1 MRRNSKLSALYPM
14 SQPENFEH
22 YQLLKN
28 EDGSFM
34 ELGRGAMGITYK
46 AFDTNLRC
54 EVALKVINASYLA
67 DPTAGE
73 RFLREA
79 RGAARL
85 RHRNVAS
92 VFHLGKSADSYFYS
106 MEFIEGETLDALV
119 KREGAVDLIIALD
132 IAAQVSNA
140 LIAAAKHNL
149 VHRDI
154 KPSNLM
160 LVREDDGEMIVKVI
174 DFGLVKSALVGSTA
188 AALTSTGFVGT
199 PYFASP
205 EQLDQR
211 NEDIRSDIYSLG
223 VTLWFMLTGRPTF
236 MGSVA
241 SVIAQ
246 HMEKV
251 PSFESLAVLPAH
263 VVAVLRRMLE
273 KDVNLRYQNP
283 SEVKADLK
291 RSIELLR
298 SSQSSA
304 RGIPLPS
311 MEETFETIALSS
323 TRGLSEA
330 PGVGA
335 MLGERYRLIE
345 DLNPA
350 NPNHTFHAEDVTL
363 KRRVRLKIVRGDA
376 TAFARVQRDV
386 ELLRHSE
393 APNFIEALS
402 VGRVGSVGFVVLE
415 WLEGFSLV
423 DLLRV
428 RRELT
433 LRETLTI
440 LEQLAPA
447 TDKARELGLLPEL
460 RLRDVLIHFPEG
472 FGQSD
477 PSVILRCPLA
487 EWPVF
492 VVKLNLLGC
501 IQEVESSVG
510 EESDRTMVAAPQRV
524 PGGDVVQFGG
534 LAYDLLGGKQGRTT
548 PLANLSE
555 SGNAVLRRCLLHAE
569 TFPTAGEFVAELRR
583 SAGAEASRTQTS
595 LPGQTA
601 SAANSRSQP
610 GKTIGTPP
618 QPPAEPPA
626 PEPAKPASGAGPLIL
641 GIVGIL
647 ALIAIGAI
655 WMHASGGSGPANG
668 LAASPAPKPAAK
680 TAVVHRDPPQP
691 GAPWKNSLDMDF
703 VPLGNI
709 HFGAFETRVRD
720 FKAFADAEH
729 YDAIG
734 GMLTHQKDGFKD
746 HGNNSWDKPGFH
758 QTPDDP
764 VVGVSYNDAKHFCDW
779 LTAKER
785 KEGSLRANQMYR
797 LPSDLEWSEAVG
809 LPAESGATPEERSG
823 KIKGVYPWGNSWPP
837 EQDSRNYAGAESKI
851 ENRKDWPVIS
861 GFSDKFLRTS
871 PAFRFRPNKLGIY
884 DLGGNVWE
892 WCQDEYNNSAYKWH
906 ALRGGSWATSKQEE
920 MLSSFRL
927 GLDPSFRQDDVG
939 FRCVIAPVA
948 ADR

>member
-1 MRRNSKLSALYPM
+1 M

-28 EDGSFM
+28 EDGSSM

-54 EVALKVINASYLA
+54 DVALKVISAAYLT
-67 DPTAGE
+67 DPTAEE

-92 VFHLGKSADSYFYS
+92 VFHLGRSGESYFYS
-106 MEFIEGETLDALV
+106 MEFIEGETVDAMV
-119 KREGAVDLIIALD
+119 KREGALDLIIALD
-132 IAAQVSNA
+132 IAAQVSSA
-140 LIAAAKHNL
+140 LVAAAKHNL

-160 LVREDDGEMIVKVI
+160 LTREDDGEMIVKVI
-174 DFGLVKSALVGSTA
+174 DFGLVKSVHVGSA
-188 AALTSTGFVGT
+188 AGGLTSTGFVGT

-246 HMEKV
+246 HMEKA
-251 PSFESLAVLPAH
+251 PSFESLPALPPH

-273 KDVNLRYQNP
+273 KDLTLRYQNP
-283 SEVKADLK
+283 GEVRADLK
-291 RSIELLR
+291 RSIETIR
-298 SSQSSA
+298 NTQSSA

-311 MEETFETIALSS
+311 MDEGFETVALSS
-323 TRGLSEA
+323 AHGRNESSSVGGL
-330 PGVGA
+330 VG
-335 MLGERYRLIE
+335 GRYRLIE
-345 DLNPA
+345 DLNST
-350 NPNHTFHAEDVTL
+350 NPGRAFHAEDVTL

-376 TAFARVQRDV
+376 AAFVRVQRDA
-386 ELLRHSE
+386 ELLQGAGMS
-393 APNFIEALS
+393 NFVEVLS
-402 VGRVGSVGFVVLE
+402 VIRSGSLNFVVLE
-415 WLEGFSLV
+415 WLEGFSLL

-440 LEQLAPA
+440 LEQIAPA
-447 TDKARELGLLPEL
+447 TDKAREMALLVEL
-460 RLRDVLIHFPEG
+460 QLRDVMVHFPEG

-477 PSVILRCPLA
+477 PNVILRCPLA
-487 EWPVF
+487 EWPAF
-492 VVKLNLLGC
+492 VIKLNPLGC
-501 IQEVESSVG
+501 IHEVESSEG
-510 EESDRTMVAAPQRV
+510 KDAERTMVAAPQRD
-524 PGGDVVQFGG
+524 PGAAVVEFGR
-534 LAYDLLGGKQGRTT
+534 LAHDLLGGKQGRLT

-555 SGNAVLRRCLLHAE
+555 PGNAVLRRCLAHAE
-569 TFPTAGEFVAELRR
+569 TFPTAGDFVEELRR
-583 SAGAEASRTQTS
+583 SEGVGASRLQAAV
-595 LPGQTA
+595 PGQTA
-601 SAANSRSQP
+601 TAGKSARQP
-610 GKTIGTPP
+610 GESAGAPP
-618 QPPAEPPA
+618 RPVAEPRGTA
-626 PEPAKPASGAGPLIL
+626 PAKPAGGMLLLIAGLA
-641 GIVGIL
+641 GIL
-647 ALIAIGAI
+647 ALIAGAAV
-655 WMHASGGSGPANG
+655 WMLKGGSFAPAP
-668 LAASPAPKPAAK
+668 ASSPAAAPGVSAQ
-680 TAVVHRDPPQP
+680 AVVHRDPPQK
-691 GAPWKNSLDMDF
+691 GAPWKNSLDMEF
-703 VPLGNI
+703 VPLGDI
-709 HFGAFETRVRD
+709 HFGAFPTRVRD
-720 FKAFADAEH
+720 FKAFADSEH

-764 VVGVSYNDAKHFCDW
+764 VVGVSYNDARHFCDW

-785 KEGSLRANQMYR
+785 REGSLRANQMYR
-797 LPSDLEWSEAVG
+797 LPTDLEWSQAVG
-809 LPAESGATPEERSG
+809 LPAENGATPEERSG
-823 KIKGVYPWGNSWPP
+823 KIKGVYPWGNTWPP
-837 EQDSRNYAGAESKI
+837 EADGHNYAGAESKV
-851 ENRKDWPVIS
+851 ENLKDWPVIP
-861 GFSDKFLRTS
+861 GFSDKYLRTS
-871 PAFRFRPNKLGIY
+871 PALRFAPNRLGIH

-892 WCQDEYNNSAYKWH
+892 WCQDEYNNSPFKWH
-906 ALRGGSWATSKQEE
+906 ALRGGSWATSKQEQ
-920 MLSSFRL
+920 MLSSYRL

-939 FRCVIAPVA
+939 FRCVIAPDA
-948 ADR
+948 GER